1 MCHVLPIARWLSGKP
16 VRSFQPVV
24 NLMPCL
30 TMWRS
35 ISKRKGLVVLQHHQA
50 VVKGKLVSKMTKAI
64 VSSAAFFALLLM
76 VEPVCTFIDS
86 LPPVLNMTLV
96 FAMVGAIMLA
106 FWLTMRRTLEL
117 CEGHYER

>member
-1 MCHVLPIARWLSGKP
+1 MCHVLPIARWLNGKP

-50 VVKGKLVSKMTKAI
+50 NGQGKLVSKMTKAI
-64 VSSAAFFALLLM
+64 VSSAAFFALMLM
-76 VEPVCTFIDS
+76 VEPVCKFIDS
-86 LPPVLNMTLV
+86 LPPVLNMALV
-96 FAMVGAIMLA
+96 FVMVGAIMLA
-106 FWLTMRRTLEL
+106 FYFMMRRELEI

>member
-1 MCHVLPIARWLSGKP
+1 MSIARWLNGNP
-16 VRSFQPVV
+16 ARSFQSEV

-50 VVKGKLVSKMTKAI
+50 DGQGKLVSKMTKAI
-64 VSSAAFFALLLM
+64 VTFAAFFALMLT
-76 VEPVCTFIDS
+76 VEPICTFIDS
-86 LPPVLNMTLV
+86 LPPVLNMALV
-96 FAMVGAIMLA
+96 FVMVGAIMLA
-106 FWLTMRRTLEL
+106 FWLMLRRELEL

>member
-1 MCHVLPIARWLSGKP
+1 MCHVLPIARWLNGKP

-50 VVKGKLVSKMTKAI
+50 DGQGKLVSKMTKAI

-86 LPPVLNMTLV
+86 LPPVFNMALV
-96 FAMVGAIMLA
+96 IVMVGAIMLA
-106 FWLTMRRTLEL
+106 FWHMIRRELEL

>member
-1 MCHVLPIARWLSGKP
+1 M
-16 VRSFQPVV
+16 
-24 NLMPCL
+24 
-30 TMWRS
+30 
-35 ISKRKGLVVLQHHQA
+35 LQHHQA
-50 VVKGKLVSKMTKAI
+50 DGQGKLVSKMTKAI

-96 FAMVGAIMLA
+96 CVMVGAVMLT
-106 FWLTMRRTLEL
+106 FWRMMRRELEL

>member
-1 MCHVLPIARWLSGKP
+1 M
-16 VRSFQPVV
+16 
-24 NLMPCL
+24 
-30 TMWRS
+30 
-35 ISKRKGLVVLQHHQA
+35 LQHHQA

>member
-35 ISKRKGLVVLQHHQA
+35 ISKRKGPVVLQHHQA
-50 VVKGKLVSKMTKAI
+50 DGQGKLVSKMTKAI
-64 VSSAAFFALLLM
+64 VSSAAIFALLLM
-76 VEPVCTFIDS
+76 VEPICAFIDS
-86 LPPVLNMTLV
+86 LPTVLNMALV
-96 FAMVGAIMLA
+96 FVMVGAIMLA
-106 FWLTMRRTLEL
+106 FWLTMRRELEL